1 MITTTRFP
9 RKRSTI
15 IHSFPRK
22 KKKETSQIE
31 RFILDTIKRLWKFS
45 QFLITDRYEDRVYEI
60 RPPNL
65 EIHWSHDAKSGQRS
79 TNPAFTCRRSDK
91 YSTRSM
97 RSHRSRFLSKTV
109 WNRHQREPRPT
120 EEYVSQKE
128 SRLTRETRRN
138 AEAEVACLP
147 ARTLLFGE
155 PIGLSPVTGV
165 HRVSIGQGR
174 EVSTRPETIHGE
186 KKRRRVS
193 TRMNQGLDDTHTVCV
208 A

>member
-31 RFILDTIKRLWKFS
+31 RLKDFENFHNFWSQIDTRIASK
-45 QFLITDRYEDRVYEI
+45 I

-91 YSTRSM
+91 YSTRST

-109 WNRHQREPRPT
+109 WNGHQREPRPT

>member
-31 RFILDTIKRLWKFS
+31 RLKDFENFHNFWSQIDTRIAS
-45 QFLITDRYEDRVYEI
+45 T
-60 RPPNL
+60 
-65 EIHWSHDAKSGQRS
+65 KSGRPISRS
-79 TNPAFTCRRSDK
+79 TDHTTPRVANGQQIPLSPDLTCRRSDK
-91 YSTRSM
+91 YSTRST

>member
-109 WNRHQREPRPT
+109 WNRHQREPRP
-120 EEYVSQKE
+120 VSQPRNIYHK
-128 SRLTRETRRN
+128 RNHDLHAKREETPRQR
-138 AEAEVACLP
+138 
-147 ARTLLFGE
+147 
-155 PIGLSPVTGV
+155 SPV
-165 HRVSIGQGR
+165 SQLGR
-174 EVSTRPETIHGE
+174 FCLENRLAS
-186 KKRRRVS
+186 
-193 TRMNQGLDDTHTVCV
+193 LL
-208 A
+208 

>member
-1 MITTTRFP
+1 MITTTRFS

-22 KKKETSQIE
+22 KKKRNVTN
-31 RFILDTIKRLWKFS
+31 RTIKRLWKFS